1 MGILFYAI
9 LSGIY
14 VINLVVVGFNN
25 LRDIVLLMR
34 WLKRGQIWDTMIP
47 WIIAIV
53 VLVIIIGFY
62 VTLHQKGEGAIEFF
76 RRVLRFG

>member
-1 MGILFYAI
+1 
-9 LSGIY
+9 
-14 VINLVVVGFNN
+14 
-25 LRDIVLLMR
+25 MR

-62 VTLHQKGEGAIEFF
+62 ATLHQKGEGAIEFF